1 MRAHLGLGRDPDGEI
16 VDHNIPLEIT
26 LYLSAYISALQQRKC
41 CDVPTINLLL
51 STLNALVDSLTG
63 LERILTTPIPY
74 SFSVHL
80 WTVTLLY
87 CAALPF
93 QLLKTMGWVTIPGT
107 ALVAFIFTGFVV
119 AGEEIENP
127 FGFDRNDLNLDH
139 FTENIIRVELASISA
154 VPVPDPAK
162 WVFDDGNDAVFARH
176 RDDKVSMLAPEIWV
190 SQGPKKIIAQLGK
203 DVDDLVEDLQQ
214 PKKEQPKKHK
224 KKMVD
229 GHLETEGHIAAQMM
243 DIAVIAG
250 GAADATAIGTGNE

>member
-1 MRAHLGLGRDPDGEI
+1 
-16 VDHNIPLEIT
+16 
-26 LYLSAYISALQQRKC
+26 
-41 CDVPTINLLL
+41 VPTINLLL

-127 FGFDRNDLNLDH
+127 VRTSNLSL
-139 FTENIIRVELASISA
+139 I
-154 VPVPDPAK
+154 PVTD
-162 WVFDDGNDAVFARH
+162 
-176 RDDKVSMLAPEIWV
+176 
-190 SQGPKKIIAQLGK
+190 
-203 DVDDLVEDLQQ
+203 
-214 PKKEQPKKHK
+214 
-224 KKMVD
+224 
-229 GHLETEGHIAAQMM
+229 
-243 DIAVIAG
+243 
-250 GAADATAIGTGNE
+250 